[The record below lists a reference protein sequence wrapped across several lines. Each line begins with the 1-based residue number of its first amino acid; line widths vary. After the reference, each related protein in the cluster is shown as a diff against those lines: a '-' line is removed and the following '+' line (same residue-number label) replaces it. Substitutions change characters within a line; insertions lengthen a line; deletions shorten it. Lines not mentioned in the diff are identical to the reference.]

1 MVCSKCQASNPEG
14 AKFCMS
20 CGTPSVATCS
30 NCDTELPPET
40 KFCLNCGHQLTGS
53 SAESTQSRLQ
63 QYIPPELLAK
73 LESAKASGGM
83 QGERRTVTM
92 LFCDVQGSTAAA
104 EKLDPEEWAEIING
118 AFSNT

>member
-1 MVCSKCQASNPEG
+1 
-14 AKFCMS
+14 MS
-20 CGTPSVATCS
+20 LPVPVVIC
-30 NCDTELPPET
+30 NKELPPEA
-40 KFCLNCGHQLTGS
+40 KFCPNCGHQLTGS
-53 SAESTQSRLQ
+53 PAESTPSRLQ

-73 LESAKASGGM
+73 LDSAKAGGGM

-118 AFSNT
+118 AFE